1 MEGADW
7 LKWLALVVVAE
18 ALAPLLFT
26 RAWREALTRLLAW
39 SDGQVR
45 FVAAVA
51 MAVALG
57 CLAWLSV

>member
-26 RAWREALTRLLAW
+26 RSWRATLTRLLSW
-39 SDGQVR
+39 SDGQLR

-51 MAVALG
+51 LAVALS
-57 CLAWLSV
+57 CLVWLSA